1 MKAQTITERA
11 RELRE
16 EELRR
21 KLKAVEKLHQSNRLF
36 LEKLEEAFKKV
47 FASVIPLMEADQI
60 RWKAYM
66 YDPQYEY
73 KGGYILFAHKDRSTK
88 IDLNPDGSW
97 RTRSTV
103 YSSWEMDKFILL
115 LADDLKLL
123 DLDADVVYPPHPN
136 FEDGV

>member
-1 MKAQTITERA
+1 MEAKTITERA
-11 RELRE
+11 KELKE
-16 EELRR
+16 QELRR
-21 KLKAVEKLHQSNRLF
+21 KLDAVAKLHLSNRLF

-47 FASVIPLMEADQI
+47 FASVIPLMEADHI
-60 RWKAYM
+60 TWKAFM

-73 KGGYILFAHKDRSTK
+73 KGGYILFTHKHRSTK

-103 YSSWEMDKFILL
+103 YGAWEMDRFILL

-123 DLDADVVYPPHPN
+123 DPSADKVDPPHPN